1 MMSTMMPLQYNI
13 NNLILIT
20 ILHFLYLLS
29 TSTATNYTCFNATD
43 GGFNGV
49 LYTAVRD
56 YIDQDCVNNEEC
68 TISQTYGH
76 PINSWCV
83 GNVTDLS
90 YLFEM
95 MDTFN
100 EDINGWNTSS
110 VIKMSWLFDGA
121 SSFNGDL
128 SKWNTGK
135 VTSISGIFE
144 DATSFTNGGISN
156 WDVSSVSDMSGAF
169 KGATNFNADL
179 NSWNTTSS
187 LNNLFWT
194 FEGATSFNSDL
205 SNWDVSNVTDMYG
218 FLYNAASYNQN
229 LCAWRDDFPYKHADD
244 VFTYSACN
252 ITTKPQEDKKGPF
265 CASDCGP
272 EVSYSKVSLHDVA
285 YCDDKVL
292 KDCV

>member
-1 MMSTMMPLQYNI
+1 MKP
-13 NNLILIT
+13 IT

-29 TSTATNYTCFNATD
+29 TTTTATNYTCFDATD

-49 LYTAVRD
+49 LYAAVRS
-56 YIDQDCVNNEEC
+56 YIDQDCANNEEC
-68 TISQTYGH
+68 TVAQTYGY
-76 PINSWCV
+76 PMNTWCV
-83 GNVTDLS
+83 GNVTDMS

-100 EDINGWNTSS
+100 EDISGWDTSS
-110 VIKMSWLFDGA
+110 AEKMAWTFNGA
-121 SSFNGDL
+121 SAFDGDL
-128 SKWNTGK
+128 SRWQTGE

-156 WDVSSVSDMSGAF
+156 WNVSSVSDMSGAF

-179 NSWNTTSS
+179 NSWNTTS
-187 LNNLFWT
+187 LTNLFWT

-205 SNWDVSNVTDMYG
+205 SNWVVSNVTDMYG
-218 FLYNAASYNQN
+218 FLHSASSYNQN

-244 VFTYSACN
+244 VFTYSGCN
-252 ITTKPQEDKKGPF
+252 ITTKPQEDTKGPF
-265 CASDCGP
+265 CASDCGL
-272 EVSYSKVSLHDVA
+272 EVSYTTFSVYGVA

-292 KDCV
+292 KRLYPNSIII

>member
-1 MMSTMMPLQYNI
+1 M
-13 NNLILIT
+13 ILIA

-29 TSTATNYTCFNATD
+29 TITATNYTCFNATN

-49 LYTAVRD
+49 LYSAVRS
-56 YIDQDCVNNEEC
+56 YINQNCTTTPSC
-68 TISQTYGH
+68 TIGQQYGY
-76 PINSWCV
+76 PMNLWCV
-83 GNVTDLS
+83 GNVTDMS

-100 EDINGWNTSS
+100 EDINGWDTSS
-110 VIKMSWLFDGA
+110 VLKMAWSFNGA
-121 SSFNGDL
+121 SSFDGDL
-128 SKWNTGK
+128 SKWKTGK

-179 NSWNTTSS
+179 NSWNTTSN

-218 FLYNAASYNQN
+218 FLYNAFSFNQN
-229 LCAWRDDFPYKHADD
+229 LCAWRDDFPYQHADD
-244 VFTYSACN
+244 VFSYSGCN
-252 ITTKPQEDKKGPF
+252 ITTKPQEDTKGPF
-265 CASDCGP
+265 CASDCGS
-272 EVSYSKVSLHDVA
+272 EVSYNIVSLYGVA
-285 YCDDKVL
+285 SYNDKVL
-292 KDCV
+292 KCSI